1 MENVVNVVNVVNVGN
16 VVNNFVQIKAQY
28 LI

>member
-1 MENVVNVVNVVNVGN
+1 MENVVNVGNVVNVKK